1 VATVGKN
8 PLTTSGRD
16 RQVVEGDDPLEAGA
30 GAGVEAAGLSAA
42 GVFVEESDP
51 PEPSEPP
58 EPESLEAAAGVDDS
72 LGTVA
77 ELPPDRLSVL

>member
-1 VATVGKN
+1 MATVGKD
-8 PLTTSGRD
+8 PLTRSGWD
-16 RQVVEGDDPLEAGA
+16 RHVVEGVVPLEAGA
-30 GAGVEAAGLSAA
+30 GAGVGAAGLSAA

-51 PEPSEPP
+51 PEP
-58 EPESLEAAAGVDDS
+58 ESVEAAAGVDDS